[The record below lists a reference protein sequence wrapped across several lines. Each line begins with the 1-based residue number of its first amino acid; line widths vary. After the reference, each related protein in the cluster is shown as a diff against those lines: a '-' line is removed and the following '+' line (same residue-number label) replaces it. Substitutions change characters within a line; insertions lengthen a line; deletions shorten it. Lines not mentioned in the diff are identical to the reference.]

1 MPKYQCKRCGHICHQ
16 KGDIKKHFKR
26 KKPCISKLKDIDFNQ
41 LYKKFNENSEDF
53 LYIENNNKPS
63 NISEGHINIPIE
75 NELSKTISYSIFKEL
90 QQDMENREAKF
101 KEEIKIQYEEREQKW
116 REERLELKKEI
127 EKLMEKVGDTHNYH
141 QTFNQNNFI
150 LNNYGEENTKYLSKE
165 YMLNLIKMP
174 YGSIPKL
181 IKDIHF
187 HPKHPENH
195 NLKITNKKLPY
206 VQLYKNSKWTIHDKK
221 DVINNIIDDSFN
233 LIDEH
238 YNEAN
243 KEDFQKRKIINYK
256 NFQNDMNNHDKTIKK
271 KINKEVEI
279 LILNESKTKLN

>member
-195 NLKITNKKLPY
+195 NLKIKNKKLPY

>member
-243 KEDFQKRKIINYK
+243 KEEFQKRKIINYK

>member
-1 MPKYQCKRCGHICHQ
+1 MPKYQCKRCGHVCQQ

-26 KKPCISKLKDIDFNQ
+26 KKPCAFKLNNIEFKQ
-41 LYKKFNENSEDF
+41 LYPDFIENADSF
-53 LYIENNNKPS
+53 LYIEKSQDTNIDDEKFLKFGEVLENDS
-63 NISEGHINIPIE
+63 N
-75 NELSKTISYSIFKEL
+75 KTISYSIFKEL
-90 QQDMENREAKF
+90 KQDMENREAKF
-101 KEEIKIQYEEREQKW
+101 KEEIKNQYEKREKMW
-116 REERLELKKEI
+116 EIEKMELKKEI

-150 LNNYGEENTKYLSKE
+150 LNNFGEENTKYLSKE
-165 YMLNLIKMP
+165 YMLKLIKMP

-206 VQLYKNSKWTIHDKK
+206 IQLYKNSKWTIHDKK
-221 DVINNIIDDSFN
+221 EVINNIIDDSFN

-238 YNEAN
+238 YHESDKETFLKN
-243 KEDFQKRKIINYK
+243 KKQKYEIFQKQMSNNDK
-256 NFQNDMNNHDKTIKK
+256 NVKK

-279 LILNESKTKLN
+279 MILNESK